1 MEMAIRQLW
10 QDDMGIETMEL
21 VATGAFV
28 TLILIVLMRALF
40 DRAGASETSATNAY
54 DANVPQ

>member
-1 MEMAIRQLW
+1 MLMRELLY
-10 QDDMGIETMEL
+10 DEEGIETMEL

-40 DRAGASETSATNAY
+40 DRAGASQTSTTNAY

>member
-1 MEMAIRQLW
+1 MNWQLLLH
-10 QDDMGIETMEL
+10 DEEGIETLEL

-40 DRAGASETSATNAY
+40 DRAGASQTSTTNTY

>member
-1 MEMAIRQLW
+1 MKLQTFL
-10 QDDMGIETMEL
+10 QDEEGIETMEL

-40 DRAGASETSATNAY
+40 DRAGASQTSTTNAY

>member
-1 MEMAIRQLW
+1 MELQTFL
-10 QDDMGIETMEL
+10 QDEEGIETMEL

-40 DRAGASETSATNAY
+40 DRAGASQTSTTNAY